1 MDQVLEQI
9 RLAGIVPVV
18 VIEDEVAAGALAGA
32 LLGAGLPVAE
42 VTFRTKAAGKA
53 IGRIA
58 RESPSMLVGAG
69 TVLTVD
75 QVKTAVDA
83 GARFIVSPGLQE
95 SVVGYC
101 LARKVPVV
109 PGIAT
114 PTEAARALEM
124 GLDVVKFF
132 PAEACGGL
140 GYLKAI
146 AAPFAD
152 LRFIPTGGID
162 ETNLG
167 PYLAYPKVLACGGS
181 WMVKQELIRAGRF
194 TDIAALASRAVSLVL
209 GFELLHSGA
218 EDARAARELASAFVK
233 LFSFPVKESEGSAV
247 AGTQL
252 DIMKSEPG
260 GGNGRLVIMTNSI
273 DRAMSFLAR
282 KGVKSIAP
290 ASGEQTGRSRSI
302 FLDTDAG
309 SFSLQVIQR

>member
-9 RLAGIVPVV
+9 RFAGILPVV
-18 VIEDEVAAGALAGA
+18 VIENEDAAGALAGA
-32 LLGAGLPVAE
+32 LLGAGLGVSE
-42 VTFRTKAAGKA
+42 VTFRTAAAAKA

-58 RESPSMLVGAG
+58 REQPSMLVGAG
-69 TVLTVD
+69 TVLSVD

-83 GARFIVSPGLQE
+83 GAKFIVSPGLQE

-101 LARKVPVV
+101 LDRKVPVV

-124 GLDVVKFF
+124 GLGVVKFF
-132 PAEACGGL
+132 PAEQCGGL

-146 AAPFAD
+146 AAPFPD

-162 ETNLG
+162 ETNLEA
-167 PYLAYPKVLACGGS
+167 YLAYPKVLACGGS
-181 WMVKQELIRAGRF
+181 WMVKQDLIGAGRF
-194 TDIAALASRAVSLVL
+194 ADIGALASRAVSLVL
-209 GFELLHSGA
+209 GLELLYFD
-218 EDARAARELASAFVK
+218 DARGAGGLASALAKIVN
-233 LFSFPVKESEGSAV
+233 FPVKAALETAV
-247 AGTQL
+247 G
-252 DIMKSEPG
+252 D
-260 GGNGRLVIMTNSI
+260 GRFAVRTSSV

-290 ASGEQTGRSRSI
+290 ASGAQAGNSRSI

-309 SFSLQVIQR
+309 RVSLQIIQR